1 MNRRSLLLSLG
12 ALSGLAGCSGG
23 GSSPAPTQTTTEM
36 RTPAPTPVSRLSLGE
51 SYRSYGAIRIT
62 VDRVERYET
71 VTWDIESTEE
81 PQTGNPPDGQ
91 EYAFVH
97 VQSENT
103 GDTEHEAPWY
113 DDFHVRR
120 GDSGGTTDP
129 TLRLPDVDGDATGYF
144 LAQRIVDP
152 DWEWYHVVE
161 KTLPPGESIRGWVP
175 FVVQRSTTLRVG
187 LTHSLGDG
195 EHTIYWQQ

>member
-1 MNRRSLLLSLG
+1 MDRRSLLCSLC
-12 ALSGLAGCSGG
+12 ALSGLAGCSRDGT
-23 GSSPAPTQTTTEM
+23 SPPPTRTATAT
-36 RTPAPTPVSRLSLGE
+36 RTPSPTPASRLSLGDP
-51 SYRSYGAIRIT
+51 YRGSGPVRVT
-62 VDRVERYET
+62 VDRVERFET
-71 VTWDIESTEE
+71 VTWDIASTAE
-81 PQTGNPPDGQ
+81 PQTATPPDGQ
-91 EYAFVH
+91 VYAFVR

-120 GDSGGTTDP
+120 AGGGGMTEP

-152 DWEWYHVVE
+152 DREWYHVAE

-175 FVVQRSTTLRVG
+175 FVVQRGTTLRVG
-187 LTHSLGDG
+187 LTHRLGDG
-195 EHTIYWQQ
+195 AHTVTWRR